1 MKDLAVDMLDIK
13 KFKDL
18 LEKKIKRELKR
29 IKLIGSQNTLNLSH
43 LVTQMKNL
51 LLQIFKKVP
60 MKCLKSPMLPC
71 YRVQE
76 LISI

>member
-29 IKLIGSQNTLNLSH
+29 IKLIDSQNTLNLSH
-43 LVTQMKNL
+43 LVTQMNKLAASN
-51 LLQIFKKVP
+51 I
-60 MKCLKSPMLPC
+60 
-71 YRVQE
+71 
-76 LISI
+76 